1 MLKILG
7 TLTIFFCSTV
17 LFAQPWKTVKI
28 FKPYKWM
35 IGVNWSAIDDNGHP
49 IERIFDLGSSW
60 NIAPFPSKIF
70 VDRYFRYGWSAEISA
85 TYGILKSN
93 RIINDTIGIRSD
105 LYNIDISGKYS
116 FYNAYAPRHRWID
129 PFFTFGGGYTYRP
142 SANTAQHAPTVNLG
156 FGLNFWIINN
166 LGIQLHSTGKI
177 GFTKHASYFQHS
189 AGIVYRT
196 TDKTRT
202 NGYFGVRKNKWVHGK
217 NKFKQ
222 KGGH

>member
-60 NIAPFPSKIF
+60 NIAPFPSKIL

-129 PFFTFGGGYTYRP
+129 PYFTFGGGYT
-142 SANTAQHAPTVNLG
+142 
-156 FGLNFWIINN
+156 
-166 LGIQLHSTGKI
+166 
-177 GFTKHASYFQHS
+177 
-189 AGIVYRT
+189 
-196 TDKTRT
+196 
-202 NGYFGVRKNKWVHGK
+202 
-217 NKFKQ
+217 
-222 KGGH
+222 